1 MHSWTPGSNWANRGI
16 AMEGKYKIPAEMWE
30 PIERDEIEN
39 ENKNL
44 ESKGF
49 WSDAWIGFKR
59 GRLAMAGLLFVAAVV
74 FTAVLGPLFFEAS
87 MSDQNLKLT
96 NIPPILEIYSVGGD
110 SFVYV
115 HREYKLIEV
124 TRNGQISGRLYP
136 VEDNKDERFRTYSIK
151 GSHVKLDY
159 SPAAKGDGEKYK
171 LTVAGRQAFPLKKV
185 LNKTYLFGTDN
196 LGRDLFIR
204 LVHGARISLTIA
216 FAATVVNLL
225 IGVFYGGISGLA
237 GGRTDDIMMR
247 FVDMASAIPMILY
260 VILLAVVIGN
270 GIRSIILAMGMVYW
284 VHMARIVRGQVLSLK
299 KKDYVASA
307 RISGA
312 GWVRIMTKHL
322 IPNTT
327 GPIIVAMAAMIPG
340 AIFTEA
346 FLSFI
351 GLGVPAPEASWGTLA
366 NDALDGIGLYG
377 YQLFFPAAA
386 ICLTMMAFNFIS
398 DGARDAMDPRTGR

>member
-1 MHSWTPGSNWANRGI
+1 MD
-16 AMEGKYKIPAEMWE
+16 GKSKMPAEMWE
-30 PIERDEIEN
+30 PIERNEIKN
-39 ENKNL
+39 EDKDL
-44 ESKGF
+44 KSRGF
-49 WSDAWIGFKR
+49 WSDAWCSFKR
-59 GRLAMAGLLFVAAVV
+59 GRFAMTGLLFAMAVV
-74 FTAVLGPLFFEAS
+74 FTAVLGPVFFEGS

-96 NIPPILEIYSVGGD
+96 NIPPILEISSVGGD

-124 TRNGQISGRLYP
+124 TENGEISGRLYP
-136 VEDNKDERFRTYSIK
+136 IEDNLKERFRTYSIN
-151 GSHVKLDY
+151 GSDVKLDY
-159 SPAAKGDGEKYK
+159 SPAAEGQGQKYK
-171 LTVAGRQAFPLKKV
+171 LTVGDREVFPIRKV

-204 LVHGARISLTIA
+204 VVYGARISLSIA
-216 FAATVVNLL
+216 FAASLVNLF

-237 GGRTDDIMMR
+237 GGRTDDLMMR

-260 VILLAVVIGN
+260 VILLTVVIGN